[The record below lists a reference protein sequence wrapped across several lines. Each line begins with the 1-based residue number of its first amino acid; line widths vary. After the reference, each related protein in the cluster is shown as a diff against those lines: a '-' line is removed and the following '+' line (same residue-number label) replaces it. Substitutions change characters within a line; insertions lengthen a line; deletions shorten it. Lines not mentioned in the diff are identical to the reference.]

1 MAVRGVCLCG
11 WERAESVKTSFE
23 LFSNGLKDHSL
34 EDDQD
39 DEVDD
44 CSQRQGMVDDM
55 ATADMET
62 KISNFESLLER
73 LSCLVSLSCCVCSV
87 VCAGEVEAVQR
98 PSTPQATA
106 QELLDHLGLL
116 HQGERCLLHQ
126 PSERCLVQQLASA
139 YPQVHTR
146 ECIAAWQS
154 ALVQCTLS
162 VYVMCFGCLCDTQFE
177 CDDKTKDLAT
187 WSLACTH
194 CNLLSCQ
201 SSVMHLAVCRL
212 S

>member
-1 MAVRGVCLCG
+1 MGSRTIRSKTTRTMRWMTARRGRVWWTIWLLLIWRLRSPTLNLYLRGCLAWCLCP
-11 WERAESVKTSFE
+11 
-23 LFSNGLKDHSL
+23 
-34 EDDQD
+34 
-39 DEVDD
+39 
-44 CSQRQGMVDDM
+44 
-55 ATADMET
+55 
-62 KISNFESLLER
+62 
-73 LSCLVSLSCCVCSV
+73 V
-87 VCAGEVEAVQR
+87 VCA
-98 PSTPQATA
+98 
-106 QELLDHLGLL
+106 LLCVRVRSRRFKGPVLRKLL
-116 HQGERCLLHQ
+116 HRSYLII
-126 PSERCLVQQLASA
+126 LACCTKAKDACCTNHLRGAWCSNLR
-139 YPQVHTR
+139 VHSR

-162 VYVMCFGCLCDTQFE
+162 VYVMCFVCLCDTQFE